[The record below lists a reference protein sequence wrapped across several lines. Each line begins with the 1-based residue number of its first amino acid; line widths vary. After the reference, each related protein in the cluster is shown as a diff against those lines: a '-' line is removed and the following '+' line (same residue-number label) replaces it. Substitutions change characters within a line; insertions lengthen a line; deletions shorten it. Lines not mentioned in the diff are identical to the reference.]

1 MRWELKN
8 SMTKAFQKS
17 QTLEQI
23 IKNIPRAKSKKR
35 FFRIP
40 KAKNQERLKKFT
52 KVNSK
57 LNEMRWSHLFQIDET
72 SPVNIP
78 CKQKNFWS
86 PDQYGWDNLFLFP
99 YKHPLSVQFSGEET
113 TFTDCLTKVSPLNR
127 ETTLLE
133 ITKEPII
140 LK

>member
-57 LNEMRWSHLFQIDET
+57 LNEMR
-72 SPVNIP
+72 
-78 CKQKNFWS
+78 
-86 PDQYGWDNLFLFP
+86 
-99 YKHPLSVQFSGEET
+99 
-113 TFTDCLTKVSPLNR
+113 
-127 ETTLLE
+127 
-133 ITKEPII
+133 
-140 LK
+140 